1 MKVGEQTTENVGN
14 EYLNYLHHS
23 PNFSLFLFPATN
35 AEIENCFKSFK
46 TSACGYDDISPV
58 VIKLTT
64 NIIVTP
70 LTRIVNLTLKNG
82 TFPDTLK
89 KTKVIPLLKSGN
101 RSDIK
106 NYRPI
111 SFLPAFSKIFEKVI
125 NNRLIIFLENNDLLT
140 DNQRGFRPRRSTE
153 TAILQFTS
161 NVYHYLEKK
170 TIFDR
175 NIFGPV

>member
-14 EYLNYLHHS
+14 DHLNDLHHS
-23 PNFSLFLFPATN
+23 SNFSWFLFPATN

-58 VIKLTT
+58 VIKQTA

-89 KTKVIPLLKSGN
+89 KAKVIPLLKSGY
-101 RSDIK
+101 RSDNK

-111 SFLPAFSKIFEKVI
+111 SVLPAFSKIFEKL
-125 NNRLIIFLENNDLLT
+125 LITISLT
-140 DNQRGFRPRRSTE
+140 SLKIMT
-153 TAILQFTS
+153 
-161 NVYHYLEKK
+161 Y
-170 TIFDR
+170 
-175 NIFGPV
+175 